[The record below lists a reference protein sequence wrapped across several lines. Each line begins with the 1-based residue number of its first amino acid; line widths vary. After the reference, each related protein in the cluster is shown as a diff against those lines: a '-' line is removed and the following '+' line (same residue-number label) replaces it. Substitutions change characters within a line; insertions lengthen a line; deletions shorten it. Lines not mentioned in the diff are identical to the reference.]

1 MPLSEFFNF
10 VLTDSNLKS
19 LFLKMPFNKRK
30 MQTKLNQKESF
41 SNQNILQNFEKFYNR
56 SPKVIFHF
64 LMWFVFS
71 TLLFLNYHLEF
82 RLSSFESFILTLRSS
97 LNNMVVF
104 YTFFYL
110 FIPKISNLNRKIFT
124 ILLMLSIPA
133 CIYIWLSVNY
143 LIFVIYQNLG
153 FEISGPI
160 FKDLIKNN
168 ASQTYFEAI
177 KFETVMSNT
186 MIVIYTLSPFFFVKI
201 LFQIIKIYNRTTELQ
216 QQKLEVEIQNINIE
230 KDFLKSQ
237 LNPHFLFNTLNNL
250 YGLSV
255 KKDDS
260 APEVI
265 LNLSDIMSYTLY
277 ESNSEKVALE
287 KEIDFIKNYFELE
300 KMRYP
305 KDKNIQLNISGED
318 DISGLYIAPLMTFTF
333 IENAF
338 KYGLK
343 SSQNQFIKQEIEI
356 KNNTFYFVLVNDID
370 KTEIKKEFGGI
381 GLENIKKRLQLLYP
395 NQHILNIQTL
405 ENSFRIELK
414 INL

>member
-1 MPLSEFFNF
+1 
-10 VLTDSNLKS
+10 
-19 LFLKMPFNKRK
+19 MPFNKRK
-30 MQTKLNQKESF
+30 MQTEINKNETF
-41 SNQNILQNFEKFYNR
+41 SNQNILLEFEKSYNK
-56 SPKVIFHF
+56 SPKIIFHL
-64 LMWFVFS
+64 LMWLFFS
-71 TLLFLNYHLEF
+71 LLLFVYYHLEI
-82 RLSSFESFILTLRSS
+82 RLNIFNSFIMTLRSTV
-97 LNNMVVF
+97 NNAVVF
-104 YTFFYL
+104 YCFFNIFSPFIIRKSIYIRL
-110 FIPKISNLNRKIFT
+110 FLF
-124 ILLMLSIPA
+124 LLSVPVS
-133 CIYIWLSVNY
+133 IYIWLIVNHY
-143 LIFVIYQNLG
+143 ILCVYQFLG
-153 FEISGPI
+153 FEIENGFLKNI
-160 FKDLIKNN
+160 IKNN
-168 ASQTYFEAI
+168 ANQTFLEAI
-177 KFETVMSNT
+177 QIETVLSNA
-186 MIVIYTLSPFFFVKI
+186 MIVIYTLSPFFFIKI
-201 LFQIIKIYNRTTELQ
+201 LFEILRIYNKTTELQ

-277 ESNSEKVALE
+277 ESNAEKVALE

-300 KMRYP
+300 KMRYS
-305 KDKNIQLNISGED
+305 KDKNIQLKISGED
-318 DISGLYIAPLMTFTF
+318 EISGLYIAPLMTFTF

-338 KYGLK
+338 KYGLR

-356 KNNTFYFVLVNDID
+356 KNNTFHFILENDID

-395 NQHILNIQTL
+395 NQHILNIKTL

>member
-1 MPLSEFFNF
+1 
-10 VLTDSNLKS
+10 
-19 LFLKMPFNKRK
+19 MPFNKRK
-30 MQTKLNQKESF
+30 MHTEQKQIEIIA
-41 SNQNILQNFEKFYNR
+41 NQNFLVDFEKFYNK
-56 SPKVIFHF
+56 SPKIIFHF

-71 TLLFLNYHLEF
+71 VLLYLNYYWELKLPVF
-82 RLSSFESFILTLRSS
+82 DSVILTIRNAV
-97 LNNMVVF
+97 NNMVVF
-104 YTFFYL
+104 YAFFYL
-110 FIPKISNLNRKIFT
+110 LVPKILLLNRKVSVV
-124 ILLMLSIPA
+124 LLILSIPVL
-133 CIYIWLSVNY
+133 IYIWVTVNHF
-143 LIFVIYQNLG
+143 IFKIYYHLG
-153 FEISGPI
+153 FEINFPVYKDIIKRNGSRSLMESINVKAVVANSVLVI
-160 FKDLIKNN
+160 FSML
-168 ASQTYFEAI
+168 
-177 KFETVMSNT
+177 
-186 MIVIYTLSPFFFVKI
+186 PFFFVKI
-201 LFQIIKIYNRTTELQ
+201 LLEIIKIYNRTTELQ

-255 KKDDS
+255 KKDDL

-305 KDKNIQLNISGED
+305 KDKNIQLEISGED
-318 DISGLYIAPLMTFTF
+318 EISGLYIAPLMTFTF

-338 KYGLK
+338 KYGLR

-356 KNNTFYFVLVNDID
+356 RNGLFYFVLENDID
-370 KTEIKKEFGGI
+370 PAEIKKEFGGI
-381 GLENIKKRLQLLYP
+381 GLKNIKKRLQLLYP

>member
-1 MPLSEFFNF
+1 
-10 VLTDSNLKS
+10 
-19 LFLKMPFNKRK
+19 
-30 MQTKLNQKESF
+30 MQTKLNQNENF
-41 SNQNILQNFEKFYNR
+41 SNQDILLEFEKFYNK
-56 SPKVIFHF
+56 SPKIIFHF
-64 LMWFVFS
+64 LMWLFFS
-71 TLLFLNYHLEF
+71 FLLFLYYHLEI
-82 RLSSFESFILTLRSS
+82 RLNVFNSFIMTLRSS
-97 LNNMVVF
+97 INNAVVF
-104 YTFFYL
+104 YFFFYIFSP
-110 FIPKISNLNRKIFT
+110 FIIRKNNYFRICMF
-124 ILLMLSIPA
+124 LSSVPV
-133 CIYIWLSVNY
+133 CIYIWLIVNHY
-143 LIFVIYQNLG
+143 ILCIYQFLG
-153 FEISGPI
+153 FEIENGFLKNI
-160 FKDLIKNN
+160 IKNN
-168 ASQTYFEAI
+168 ADQTFFEAI
-177 KFETVMSNT
+177 QFETVLSNS
-186 MIVIYTLSPFFFVKI
+186 MVVIYTLSPFFFIKI
-201 LFQIIKIYNRTTELQ
+201 LFEILRIYNKTTELQ

-277 ESNSEKVALE
+277 ESNAEKVSLE
-287 KEIDFIKNYFELE
+287 KEIGFIKNYFELE

-318 DISGLYIAPLMTFTF
+318 DVSGLYIAPLMTFTF

-338 KYGLK
+338 KYGLR
-343 SSQNQFIKQEIEI
+343 SSQNQFIRQEIEI
-356 KNNTFYFVLVNDID
+356 KNNTFYFVLENDID
-370 KTEIKKEFGGI
+370 KTETQKGFGGI